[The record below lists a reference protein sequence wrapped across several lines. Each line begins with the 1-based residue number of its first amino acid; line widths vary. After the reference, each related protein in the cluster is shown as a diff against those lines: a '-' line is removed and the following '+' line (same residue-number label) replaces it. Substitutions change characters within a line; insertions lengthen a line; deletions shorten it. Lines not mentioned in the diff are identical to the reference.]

1 MNPNTRSD
9 LTCPTQTDEAA
20 RLDERD
26 AVDLAAFER
35 DVAAAKESGAT
46 HVAVCDDF
54 PRALW
59 QFDPPDDPYP
69 AWYVHHP
76 NVLKVFPP
84 EELRPFVDL
93 EYADRVARIVK
104 ERCRVLREHGLKA
117 HWDSLEPQEL
127 PEGFFAAY
135 PHLRGARVDQPNRS
149 RVTHFAP
156 CVDQPQM
163 LRLYREALRTMW
175 SRCPE
180 INSFAFFT
188 SDSGSGF
195 CWVPGLYPG
204 INGHSDCKHRP
215 MADRV
220 AGFMRNFQT
229 AADEFDITVT
239 MNITPIGARQWMTPT
254 FSEEVR
260 ESIVRQL
267 PAGMAIEGREGPD
280 GRPFASGNRVAHSG
294 QTQDRFYPVIGLP
307 AAGRLDGGDR
317 ACAVAAVGEEL
328 ADELMNIEACFR
340 EAQIRLDALDFG
352 GMLRFGHLLGRWI
365 NRPMVPFPDE
375 LTPEERAYYRR
386 HLFQAR
392 TEEQADNLVDIQG
405 MLMYRGWG
413 AKMLF
418 QRIIE
423 GTVPVMQRAL
433 ESARRIAAGTA
444 NEGLGREWSAHARRV
459 EAVICLLRSADHMVS
474 YQAHLDRVRK
484 LDLEPEYDP
493 PLGVQSD
500 WARTDMMEL
509 ARREIDNTVKLMQLI
524 QSTEEPI
531 IDTAPTPEEEYT
543 MRLGPDLVE
552 QLKRKIDTMNA
563 HWRDYDRIF
572 TVPNL

>member
-1 MNPNTRSD
+1 MNLDGPESTS
-9 LTCPTQTDEAA
+9 PQTGPPA
-20 RLDERD
+20 RPDERD
-26 AVDLAAFER
+26 VAALVAFER
-35 DVAAAKESGAT
+35 DVVAAKQHGAT
-46 HVAVCDDF
+46 HVAVCNAL
-54 PRALW
+54 PVALW

-69 AWYVHHP
+69 AWYVHRP
-76 NVLKVFPP
+76 NVLKIFPP
-84 EELRPFVDL
+84 KELRPFLDL
-93 EYADRVARIVK
+93 RYAERVARIVE

-127 PEGFFAAY
+127 PERFFAAY
-135 PHLRGARVDQPNRS
+135 PHLRGPRVDQPNRS

-156 CVDQPQM
+156 CVDQPQT
-163 LRLYREALRTMW
+163 LQLYRDALSAMW

-180 INSFAFFT
+180 IDSFHFYT

-229 AADEFDITVT
+229 AADAFGITVR

-254 FSEEVR
+254 FSEEER
-260 ESIVRQL
+260 NLIVRQL
-267 PAGMAIEGREGPD
+267 PAGMAIDGWEGPD
-280 GRPFASGNRVAHSG
+280 GRRLEDGPTVAPSGPR
-294 QTQDRFYPVIGLP
+294 QDMFYPVMGLQ
-307 AAGRLDGGDR
+307 AVARAGADR
-317 ACAVAAVGEEL
+317 ECAVAAVGVDL
-328 ADELMNIEACFR
+328 ADELIEIGACFR
-340 EAQIRLDALDFG
+340 EVRIRLDALDFG
-352 GMLRFGHLLGRWI
+352 GMLRFGHVLGRWI
-365 NRPMVPFPDE
+365 NRPMVPFPGE
-375 LTPEERAYYRR
+375 LTPEERDYFRR

-433 ESARRIAAGTA
+433 DSARRITA
-444 NEGLGREWSAHARRV
+444 VMTDEGLRHQWSVHERRM
-459 EAVICLLRSADHMVS
+459 EAVICLLHSADHMVS
-474 YQAHLDRVRK
+474 YQAHLDRVHE
-484 LDLEPEYDP
+484 LCLAPEHNP

-500 WARTDMMEL
+500 WARTDMLEL
-509 ARREIDNTVKLMQLI
+509 ARREIDNTVRLTQLI
-524 QSTEEPI
+524 ESTEETI
-531 IDTAPTPEEEYT
+531 IDTAPTPEEEYV

-552 QLKRKIDTMNA
+552 QLKRKISTMNA

-572 TVPNL
+572 TAPNL